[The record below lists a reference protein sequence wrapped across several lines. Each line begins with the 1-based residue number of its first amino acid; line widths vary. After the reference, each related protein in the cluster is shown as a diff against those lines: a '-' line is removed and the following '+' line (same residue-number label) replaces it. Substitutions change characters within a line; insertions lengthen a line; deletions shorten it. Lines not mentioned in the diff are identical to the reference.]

1 MAFKMRSPFT
11 QQKPG
16 HKKPEGSGTHEGQ
29 HTTHGDPET
38 YTKTSK
44 SKKLYLSSVNIDEGN
59 LSTVKVDKEGN
70 KYVVV
75 QDDTATHKAG
85 TKLYINK

>member
-1 MAFKMRSPFT
+1 MAFKMRSPLT

-16 HKKPEGSGTHEGQ
+16 HKKPETSGTHEGQ

-38 YTKTSK
+38 YTKK
-44 SKKLYLSSVNIDEGN
+44 SKTKKLRLSSVSIDEGN
-59 LSTVKVDKEGN
+59 LSTVKVDKDGN

-75 QDDTATHKAG
+75 QDSTDNHPAG
-85 TKLYINK
+85 TKLYL